1 MHGKPFRK
9 DFEQKEV
16 SLVEFFCSFVSKCTV
31 IIGCFGPWYWD
42 QAWPAENWK
51 KTLSCLLRTNTTL
64 LEIYFP
70 VWCTALNHLIKKR
83 KIIVSKS
90 RLRNWGETVMENKT
104 KKRNNK
110 EASKWQTNNDKKKP
124 DKPFSYKFVWYFSLG
139 PSVIMK

>member
-70 VWCTALNHLIKKR
+70 VWCTALNHLI
-83 KIIVSKS
+83 
-90 RLRNWGETVMENKT
+90 ENERSLLVNRDFAIEEKPWWKT
-104 KKRNNK
+104 R
-110 EASKWQTNNDKKKP
+110 KKKETLKKQAS
-124 DKPFSYKFVWYFSLG
+124 DRQTITKRSQTSHSHTSSYDIFH
-139 PSVIMK
+139 